1 MKRFLSI
8 IITLSLLITSSLI
21 GIHADTSK
29 GSEKSDGVSE
39 TQTTIDTTT
48 TQVITRTGTVYR
60 VHVGDFNGSGTDII
74 TETASS
80 DFAYRSK
87 VFINRGY
94 PTEFEPMT
102 IQLKLRT
109 YFYIDYK

>member
-39 TQTTIDTTT
+39 TQTT
-48 TQVITRTGTVYR
+48 VSGEKEVSRTEDSSEYVNFASAVSKETKFADDSIIVTMKRGSKEANHVYTAK
-60 VHVGDFNGSGTDII
+60 DF
-74 TETASS
+74 
-80 DFAYRSK
+80 
-87 VFINRGY
+87 
-94 PTEFEPMT
+94 PTEF
-102 IQLKLRT
+102 LK
-109 YFYIDYK
+109 IKK